1 MYLKTQ
7 IPQEYLL
14 MALNLCYYLL
24 DVVDLTSRFDDDA
37 EFVIGGLLIQNEGIL
52 SIMWLQS
59 NRQIALFY

>member
-52 SIMWLQS
+52 SIM
-59 NRQIALFY
+59 

>member
-1 MYLKTQ
+1 
-7 IPQEYLL
+7 
-14 MALNLCYYLL
+14 
-24 DVVDLTSRFDDDA
+24 LTSRFDDDA